1 MPSDFS
7 LRIYYQSSTEDW
19 SCEEYTQLP
28 VSRPCVVIFH
38 LNQDEARP
46 DAHTLIG
53 GTGKLLAELQAVL
66 DSKTTQD
73 WHHLDVP
80 EANWL
85 HVMVCKGNTLANLE
99 PTILQAADKSD
110 GRTWILPVFNLADR
124 DRVSAVLGDS
134 LGKRNVAFWE
144 KSILELPLTLL
155 ARAGVTT
162 LDRRAFISYRRSDAS
177 PIADQLFDALHWRN
191 FDLFLDRVSV
201 EPGVD
206 FQASLFAQLSH
217 KSLVIVLNS
226 ESFPNSEWTK
236 AEIRFARERRLSL
249 IILRLPDSKDGL
261 GATASEEIVVEP
273 EDIEKVEVTGF
284 PRKQSRLL
292 PASLDRL
299 VQQIAFQHD
308 RELIGRMRD
317 IRLRLL
323 DAAKLLEAGSSS
335 VGRAKVKSIP
345 SQYDSTVTLEVE
357 DAASR
362 VKRYTI
368 YPSAYPPDVPELYDA
383 ANSART
389 VAEKRF
395 VLGHLGSML
404 PLRASH
410 LDWIVNG
417 RNVGYYE
424 VDAISLLFDQIAK
437 GKI

>member
-1 MPSDFS
+1 MPNDFS

-38 LNQDEARP
+38 VNQDEARP
-46 DAHTLIG
+46 DAHTLLD
-53 GTGKLLAELQAVL
+53 GTRKLLAGLQAAL
-66 DSKTTQD
+66 DSNSTQD
-73 WHHLDVP
+73 WHRLGVP
-80 EANWL
+80 ESNRL
-85 HVMVCKGNTLANLE
+85 HVIVCKGNNLANLE
-99 PTILQAADKSD
+99 PAILQAADRSD
-110 GRTWILPVFNLADR
+110 GRTWILPVFNLTER
-124 DRVSAVLGDS
+124 DRVSAVLGDA
-134 LGKRNVAFWE
+134 LRKRNVAFWE

-162 LDRRAFISYRRSDAS
+162 LDRRAFISYRRTDAS

-217 KSLVIVLNS
+217 KSLVVLLNS

-249 IILRLPDSKDGL
+249 IILRLPDAKDSL
-261 GATASEEIVVEP
+261 GASASEEIVVEP
-273 EDIEKVEVTGF
+273 EDIEKVEVPGF
-284 PRKQSRLL
+284 SRKQSRLL
-292 PASLDRL
+292 PAALDPL
-299 VQQIAFQHD
+299 VQQIVFQHD

-323 DAAKLLEAGSSS
+323 DAGVLHDTGSPS

-345 SQYDSTVTLEVE
+345 SRHDSTVTLEVQ

-368 YPSAYPPDVPELYDA
+368 FPSAFPPDVPELYDA
-383 ANSART
+383 AISART
-389 VAEKRF
+389 PAEKRF
-395 VLGHLGSML
+395 VVGHLASML
-404 PLRASH
+404 PLRTSH

-417 RNVGYYE
+417 RNVGYYD
-424 VDAISLLFDQIAK
+424 VDAISLLFDQIAN